1 MHKEELGLG
10 MVGNNMI
17 GQHAGHYLIGLR
29 KCSGIKLIC
38 VSDYPGITKEL
49 QHSGT
54 NDFAKEN
61 NIPFYG
67 EDYMKVIKD
76 DNVDIVMVMSEISK
90 AADITVAAANH
101 GKHVIRDKPIALS
114 MEDANRMVE
123 AVKRNHV
130 KALCTTGERCAE
142 PLREAYRRVKSGII
156 DDLLTV
162 NMYWFAGGGKTA
174 QIKPAA
180 AYLREMGNG
189 EVSVFAPYAL
199 DYLLWLTGK
208 KVLEVYAEVEAFW
221 YKELKEVGMNDFAQ
235 INLKFEDGIVGTVVI
250 IYSPCLG
257 PRGGISA
264 DITGTKGTIE
274 VHSMYGNRFEVHGDS
289 SRYETGDIYYTSPLI
304 HSFVQSIRKDKPSPV
319 TFEDA
324 RNVLEIILA
333 ALQSAKEHRPIKLP
347 LARD

>member
-10 MVGNNMI
+10 MVGYNMV
-17 GQHAGHYLIGLR
+17 GQHAGHYLVELR
-29 KCSGIKLIC
+29 KCSGMKLIS

-54 NDFAKEN
+54 EDFAKEN

-76 DNVDIVMVMSEISK
+76 DNVDIVMVMPEISK
-90 AADITVAAANH
+90 AVDIAVAAANH
-101 GKHVIRDKPIALS
+101 GKHIIRDKPIALS
-114 MEDANRMVE
+114 MKDANRMVE
-123 AVKRNHV
+123 AVKRNRV
-130 KALCTTGERCAE
+130 KALCTTGERYAE
-142 PLREAYRRVKSGII
+142 PLREAYRKVKSEAI

-162 NMYWFAGGGKTA
+162 NIFWFLHGRKTA

-189 EVSVFAPYAL
+189 EFSVWAPYAL

-208 KVLEVYAEVEAFW
+208 KVLEVYAEFEAFW
-221 YKELKEVGMNDFAQ
+221 YKELKEVGMNDFGQ

-257 PRGGISA
+257 PRGGVSV

-274 VHSMYGNRFEVHGDS
+274 VHTMYGNRFEVHGDS
-289 SRYETGDIYYTSPLI
+289 SRYETGDIYHTTPLI

-324 RNVLEIILA
+324 RNVLEVILA
-333 ALQSAKEHRPIKLP
+333 ALQSAKEHRVIKLP